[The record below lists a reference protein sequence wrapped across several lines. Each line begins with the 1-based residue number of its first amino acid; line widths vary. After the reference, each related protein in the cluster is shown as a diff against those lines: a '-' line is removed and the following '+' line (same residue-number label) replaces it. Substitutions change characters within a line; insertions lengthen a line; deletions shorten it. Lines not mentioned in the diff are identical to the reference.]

1 MCSKQQQND
10 ANSSSRQQGP
20 QALKLNSYYSTQNR
34 HMGEK
39 CSLVTYP
46 FGSRIAQRVGTQG
59 RKGEDRRKGK
69 GDGVKKG
76 REGGDAD
83 NAGKS
88 TTGWLGKKG

>member
-1 MCSKQQQND
+1 MLRKS
-10 ANSSSRQQGP
+10 
-20 QALKLNSYYSTQNR
+20 
-34 HMGEK
+34 GESVESVEK
-39 CSLVTYP
+39 KELP

-88 TTGWLGKKG
+88 TTGWLGK